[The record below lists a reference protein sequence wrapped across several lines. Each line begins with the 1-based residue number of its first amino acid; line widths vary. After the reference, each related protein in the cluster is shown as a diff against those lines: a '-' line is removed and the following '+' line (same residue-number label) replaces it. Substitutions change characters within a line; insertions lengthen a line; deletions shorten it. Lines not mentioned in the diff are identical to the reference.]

1 MSGLCPLGG
10 GRMIGEVHVSQLDML
25 TAAVKRLED
34 KAAAVVVPA
43 PADKKQRGELH
54 RLLKP
59 AYPCAR
65 FRLHCSALDFFNVPH
80 RTNAPTCPP
89 RRRGR
94 VPSRGPGFCDL
105 GRDTNMWCLLTIPP
119 CVCTRALSYLGF
131 CSATDSEPL
140 VEAARTKLQAAGD
153 ASHGALRFIKVRHHE
168 PRYSSR
174 RSSS

>member
-1 MSGLCPLGG
+1 MRACAARRSHEAGHVRARPSAFLSPPLYHKTRPVLVMSGLCPLGG

-65 FRLHCSALDFFNVPH
+65 FRLHCSALDFSICH
-80 RTNAPTCPP
+80 TAPRHQRAP
-89 RRRGR
+89 RAGE
-94 VPSRGPGFCDL
+94 VGFPL
-105 GRDTNMWCLLTIPP
+105 E
-119 CVCTRALSYLGF
+119 AL
-131 CSATDSEPL
+131 DS
-140 VEAARTKLQAAGD
+140 V
-153 ASHGALRFIKVRHHE
+153 I
-168 PRYSSR
+168 
-174 RSSS
+174 